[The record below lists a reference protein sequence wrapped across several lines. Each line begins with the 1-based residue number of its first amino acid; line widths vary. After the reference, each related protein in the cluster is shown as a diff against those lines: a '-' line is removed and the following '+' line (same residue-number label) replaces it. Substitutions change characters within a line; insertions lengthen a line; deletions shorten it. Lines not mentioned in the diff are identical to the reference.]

1 MKKIYA
7 VVLSALLSLSLAGC
21 QQPEASTQ
29 KGPADSSLC
38 ANTSAYLM
46 AETEGGFYY
55 STGNILYYADQ
66 ENLTEWV
73 PVCSRPDCSHNGP
86 LPGLSGQ

>member
-29 KGPADSSLC
+29 RAQQTAPSAPTPAP
-38 ANTSAYLM
+38 
-46 AETEGGFYY
+46 
-55 STGNILYYADQ
+55 I
-66 ENLTEWV
+66 
-73 PVCSRPDCSHNGP
+73 
-86 LPGLSGQ
+86 

>member
-46 AETEGGFYY
+46 AET
-55 STGNILYYADQ
+55 
-66 ENLTEWV
+66 
-73 PVCSRPDCSHNGP
+73 
-86 LPGLSGQ
+86 

>member
-29 KGPADSSLC
+29 KGPSRQPP
-38 ANTSAYLM
+38 SAPTP
-46 AETEGGFYY
+46 AP
-55 STGNILYYADQ
+55 I
-66 ENLTEWV
+66 
-73 PVCSRPDCSHNGP
+73 
-86 LPGLSGQ
+86 

>member
-29 KGPADSSLC
+29 KGPADSS
-38 ANTSAYLM
+38 SAPTP
-46 AETEGGFYY
+46 AP
-55 STGNILYYADQ
+55 I
-66 ENLTEWV
+66 
-73 PVCSRPDCSHNGP
+73 
-86 LPGLSGQ
+86 

>member
-46 AETEGGFYY
+46 AETE
-55 STGNILYYADQ
+55 
-66 ENLTEWV
+66 EWV
-73 PVCSRPDCSHNGP
+73 LLLHRQHSLLCRPGEPD
-86 LPGLSGQ
+86 

>member
-46 AETEGGFYY
+46 AETEGGF
-55 STGNILYYADQ
+55 TTPPATFFTMQ
-66 ENLTEWV
+66 T
-73 PVCSRPDCSHNGP
+73 RRT
-86 LPGLSGQ
+86 